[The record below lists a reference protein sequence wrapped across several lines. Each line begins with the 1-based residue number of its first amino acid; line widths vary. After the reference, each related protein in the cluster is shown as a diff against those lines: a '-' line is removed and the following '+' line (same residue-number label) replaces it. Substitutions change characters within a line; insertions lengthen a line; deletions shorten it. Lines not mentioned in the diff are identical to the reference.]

1 MAAAAGA
8 CLPLVPLF
16 YTSGCGSNSITRS
29 SSSSSP
35 IRSTTAT
42 SNVITKVF
50 HNYDYCY
57 KPSSSMI
64 RSCRRRRVACFSAAS
79 STSTGSGTSNG
90 GGGITEFDLYE
101 LMGIDSSCDRSGIK
115 RAYRMLQK
123 RCHPDI
129 AGPAGHDMAIIL
141 NEAYALLSDP
151 NSRSAYDKEQA
162 KIAELRGYSGKPIYS
177 VWFGSESEERA
188 VFVDEVKC
196 IGCLKCA
203 LCAENTFA
211 IESVYGR
218 ARVVGQWADP
228 ESKIQEAIQACP
240 VDCISIVERSNLAA
254 LEFLMSKQPRG
265 SVRIG
270 MGNTAGA
277 RVSNIFVDLKKFQTR
292 FQDAAKQKA
301 SSTQT
306 SSETDLQREAR
317 LSAIQAI
324 RSISNWLYW
333 KTPYSTS
340 AHHQSTSLQNF
351 TQSSIGPT
359 YSPPHSNHRD
369 ISNLLREAAAARKQG
384 RYQRRTRPVRPLN
397 PPSTKEEEDNN
408 YWKPLTNALPH
419 AEAAT
424 ASSSTQNNHS
434 NSSQPAHRR
443 RNVDK
448 DFRAVQRNPKP
459 KPNPIRLLAPMA
471 PAILMAAVVGQSQSQ
486 GDGGAVGN
494 GNVDGG
500 LTEHIYGSFAL
511 EIVNSSWLQ
520 IILAAITWY
529 IIATVIVGLVD
540 AIKSRQT

>member
-16 YTSGCGSNSITRS
+16 YTSGCGSNAITRCS
-29 SSSSSP
+29 ISSP
-35 IRSTTAT
+35 MRSTTTT
-42 SNVITKVF
+42 SNVIF

-57 KPSSSMI
+57 KPSSMI
-64 RSCRRRRVACFSAAS
+64 RSCRRRRVACYSAAS
-79 STSTGSGTSNG
+79 STSAGG

-101 LMGIDSSCDRSGIK
+101 LMGIDSSCDPSEIK
-115 RAYRMLQK
+115 RAYRTLQK

-203 LCAENTFA
+203 LCAEKTFA

-270 MGNTAGA
+270 MGTTAGA

-359 YSPPHSNHRD
+359 YSSHFNHTD
-369 ISNLLREAAAARKQG
+369 VSNLLREAAAARKQG

-397 PPSTKEEEDNN
+397 PPSSKEEEDND

-419 AEAAT
+419 AAAAT
-424 ASSSTQNNHS
+424 SASSTQNNHS
-434 NSSQPAHRR
+434 NSSQPSPAHQR

-448 DFRAVQRNPKP
+448 DYRSVQRNPKP
-459 KPNPIRLLAPMA
+459 NPIRWLAPMA

-486 GDGGAVGN
+486 GHGGAVGN
-494 GNVDGG
+494 GNGGGGG

-520 IILAAITWY
+520 IVLVAITWY
-529 IIATVIVGLVD
+529 IIGMVIVGLVD

>member
-8 CLPLVPLF
+8 CLPLF
-16 YTSGCGSNSITRS
+16 YTSGCGSNAITRCS

-35 IRSTTAT
+35 IRSTTTT

-50 HNYDYCY
+50 HNHDYCY
-57 KPSSSMI
+57 KASSSMI
-64 RSCRRRRVACFSAAS
+64 GSCRRRRVACYSA
-79 STSTGSGTSNG
+79 GSGTSS

-101 LMGIDSSCDRSGIK
+101 LMGIDSSCDPSEIK
-115 RAYRMLQK
+115 RAYRTLQK

-240 VDCISIVERSNLAA
+240 VDCISVVERSNLAA

-351 TQSSIGPT
+351 TQSSIGPA
-359 YSPPHSNHRD
+359 YSSHSNHTD

-397 PPSTKEEEDNN
+397 PPSSKEEEDGD

-419 AEAAT
+419 AAAAT
-424 ASSSTQNNHS
+424 ASPSTQNNPS
-434 NSSQPAHRR
+434 NSSQPSPAHKR

-448 DFRAVQRNPKP
+448 DYRSVERNP
-459 KPNPIRLLAPMA
+459 KPNPIRWLAPMA
-471 PAILMAAVVGQSQSQ
+471 PAILMATVVGQSQSQ
-486 GDGGAVGN
+486 GDVRAVGN
-494 GNVDGG
+494 GGGG
-500 LTEHIYGSFAL
+500 LTEHVYGSFAL

-529 IIATVIVGLVD
+529 IIGTVIVGLVD